1 MILKLFTQ
9 PTCARCPAAK
19 QVVKLVE
26 HKVTVENYDIK
37 TELGLTEAL
46 SYDIMVTPSIV
57 IIDHEDNVLA
67 EWKSTVPSLED
78 LNKILK

>member
-1 MILKLFTQ
+1 
-9 PTCARCPAAK
+9 
-19 QVVKLVE
+19 
-26 HKVTVENYDIK
+26 
-37 TELGLTEAL
+37 
-46 SYDIMVTPSIV
+46 MVTPSIV